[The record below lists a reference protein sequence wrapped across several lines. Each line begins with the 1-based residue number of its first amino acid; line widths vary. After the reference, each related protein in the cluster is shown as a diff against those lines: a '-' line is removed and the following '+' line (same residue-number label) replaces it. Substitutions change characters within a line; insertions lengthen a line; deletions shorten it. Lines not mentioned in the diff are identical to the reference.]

1 MSMPEEFDKNMEGV
15 FSGGEPRNEL
25 ENVTEDTVIVEETPQ
40 FSHQP
45 YEQQEEQPYTGQV
58 YQGDVQQV
66 ENEQPYAGQVY
77 PNDVQQVGSEQPY
90 AGQVYPNDVQQM
102 GSEQPYTGQIYPNHG
117 QQPYTGQIVPG
128 GGQQMYTGSVYQ
140 NGGGQPY
147 NGQAYQGNG
156 QQPYTGQAYQG
167 NVQQPYTGQV
177 YQGNGQIPQNMNQGY
192 GTYSQPS
199 YQNPTQNP
207 YANQPYQG
215 NGQGYGGGGVPPY
228 GYGSNNPYSPYAAPQ
243 RKKNTG
249 LIVTIVVVLV
259 LLFAALFAM
268 IYKVMKLNVEN
279 GPVRDGFVTEGNSDI
294 TETFPNY
301 PYEGEDPAYDGEDYN
316 GYFYGD
322 YGDDNYDDD
331 EYYDNQKYYEL
342 HDAVEEDLSY
352 SVTFESYEYDTDNE
366 DVVIMADYP
375 VIEGENVPNLKQ
387 INKTIYD
394 KAMFYVD
401 VFKESVEDNLG
412 EDGYYGAYS
421 GGYVTYMDEE
431 KMSVV
436 FSESL
441 MYGGQEEV
449 YLTCI
454 NIDMEKGIIL
464 ENPQILSID
473 DDFSVDFREKSNI
486 QNGEID
492 DLTYMT
498 DQQITAYFNSDNII
512 VFYTPKGMEI
522 GFNYENGWVTATYE
536 DYEQYLKVF

>member
-25 ENVTEDTVIVEETPQ
+25 ENVTEDAVIVEETPQ
-40 FSHQP
+40 FSHQS
-45 YEQQEEQPYTGQV
+45 YEQQEEQPYTGEI
-58 YQGDVQQV
+58 YSNDVQQM
-66 ENEQPYAGQVY
+66 ESEQPYAGQVY

-90 AGQVYPNDVQQM
+90 A
-102 GSEQPYTGQIYPNHG
+102 GQIYPNHG

-140 NGGGQPY
+140 NGGRQPY
-147 NGQAYQGNG
+147 NGQVYQGNG
-156 QQPYTGQAYQG
+156 QQPYTGQAFQG
-167 NVQQPYTGQV
+167 NGQQPYTGQV
-177 YQGNGQIPQNMNQGY
+177 YQENGQMPGMNPQGQIPQNINQGY
-192 GTYSQPS
+192 GAYPQQT
-199 YQNPTQNP
+199 YQNPGQNP
-207 YANQPYQG
+207 YANQTYQG

-228 GYGSNNPYSPYAAPQ
+228 GYGNNNPYSPYAAPQ

-279 GPVRDGFVTEGNSDI
+279 GPVRDGFVTEGNSDT
-294 TETFPNY
+294 TEMFPDY
-301 PYEGEDPAYDGEDYN
+301 PYESEDPAYDGEDYN

-322 YGDDNYDDD
+322 YGDDNYNDD

-352 SVTFESYEYDTDNE
+352 SVTFESYDYETDNE

-401 VFKESVEDNLG
+401 VFKESVEDNMG
-412 EDGYYGAYS
+412 EDDYYGAYS

-454 NIDMEKGIIL
+454 NIDMEKGIVL

-498 DQQITAYFNSDNII
+498 DQQITAYLNSDNII

>member
-58 YQGDVQQV
+58 Y
-66 ENEQPYAGQVY
+66 
-77 PNDVQQVGSEQPY
+77 
-90 AGQVYPNDVQQM
+90 PNDVQQM

-128 GGQQMYTGSVYQ
+128 GGQQMYTGYVYQ

-177 YQGNGQIPQNMNQGY
+177 YQGNGQILQNMNQGY
-192 GTYSQPS
+192 GTYPQPS

-207 YANQPYQG
+207 YVNQPYQG

-228 GYGSNNPYSPYAAPQ
+228 GYGNNNPYSPYAAPQ

-294 TETFPNY
+294 TETFPDY

-322 YGDDNYDDD
+322 YGDDN
-331 EYYDNQKYYEL
+331 YDNQKYYEL